1 MRVTLTAAAKPGVDG
16 MQTEGAETC
25 KGEVT
30 LTNISTCMEKSA
42 AANVASF
49 ASSTKNNE
57 YIKGR
62 FQSAGYLA
70 TCEADIKPDPDIVP
84 PDQNSQQEK
93 EMATRLQEQ
102 FLKESSQPFGKQ
114 KIITIFLV
122 ILKFTSLIMHKLV

>member
-1 MRVTLTAAAKPGVDG
+1 

-84 PDQNSQQEK
+84 PDQKLS
-93 EMATRLQEQ
+93 T
-102 FLKESSQPFGKQ
+102 GKGNGHEAAR
-114 KIITIFLV
+114 TIFKG
-122 ILKFTSLIMHKLV
+122 I